1 MKLQVPRKITPFL
14 WFDRNAEEAAG
25 FYVALFRDSRI
36 VSISRYGKEAAAA
49 AGMPEGTA
57 MTVAFRIEGQ
67 DFTAINGGP
76 VFRFTEAVSFVVH
89 CESQAEVDYY
99 WRRLADGADPAAQ
112 RCGWLKDRYG
122 LSWQIVPRVL
132 PELLQDRRKSG
143 RVMQK
148 LLQMTKIDI
157 AALQQA

>member
-1 MKLQVPRKITPFL
+1 MKLQVPQKITPFL
-14 WFDRNAEEAAG
+14 WFDRNAEEAAA

-36 VSISRYGKEAAAA
+36 VSIIRYGREAAAA
-49 AGMPEGTA
+49 TSLPEGTA

-89 CESQAEVDYY
+89 CESQAEIDYY
-99 WRRLADGADPAAQ
+99 WRRLGDGGDPAAQ

-122 LSWQIVPRVL
+122 LSWQIVPRLL
-132 PELLQDRRKSG
+132 PELLQDAHKAG
-143 RVMQK
+143 RVMPK
-148 LLQMTKIDI
+148 LLQMTKIDV